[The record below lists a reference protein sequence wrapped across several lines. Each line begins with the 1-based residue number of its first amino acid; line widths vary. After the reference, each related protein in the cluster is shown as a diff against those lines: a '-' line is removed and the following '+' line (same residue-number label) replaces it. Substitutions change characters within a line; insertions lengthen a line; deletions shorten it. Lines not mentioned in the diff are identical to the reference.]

1 MKSFLLGLLSYSSIK
16 YVHVDAR
23 TSFWPVVTFRIL
35 QVVILLYVVLFTVVD
50 QKAYNEY
57 DTVVAESF
65 FKMKGAAKATHTY
78 LNGTKTSYIV
88 DVNDLLVPPLMENA
102 LFITT
107 GMVTNKEIRNSTCAD
122 TGGLVDDKP
131 YAACANPLSTWK
143 DVELQN
149 CTQLK
154 GSYVHF
160 KNDGM
165 YTGNCILPAG
175 ETDESKPKYCE
186 VRGWCAEGNK
196 FPHDPDAGN
205 YDVVV
210 DGVEDWSLYIRLN
223 AEFPQF
229 EKKMNTAPDGKIHH
243 LKNQWYV
250 YHTVPATTTRHDT
263 RNKKYN
269 NNNRYIKEILEGAG
283 TNIADVNERGAIVL
297 MKATFDCDFNTQSDC
312 DPTWSYSRLDKTYE
326 GQPLS
331 SIGFNYYQA
340 IPTGDDTRTL
350 NKRYGLKLEIH
361 VDGQGGRFSIVALS
375 IALGSGIGLLSV
387 ASLVTDFLLQNVC
400 KSEKYL
406 ERKFDDLAPDSSPRA
421 RSTRRGDYKAP
432 RDEDGDFSIRSNIS
446 QESGAF

>member
-250 YHTVPATTTRHDT
+250 CSCHLHN
-263 RNKKYN
+263 NK
-269 NNNRYIKEILEGAG
+269 
-283 TNIADVNERGAIVL
+283 T
-297 MKATFDCDFNTQSDC
+297 
-312 DPTWSYSRLDKTYE
+312 
-326 GQPLS
+326 
-331 SIGFNYYQA
+331 
-340 IPTGDDTRTL
+340 
-350 NKRYGLKLEIH
+350 
-361 VDGQGGRFSIVALS
+361 
-375 IALGSGIGLLSV
+375 
-387 ASLVTDFLLQNVC
+387 
-400 KSEKYL
+400 
-406 ERKFDDLAPDSSPRA
+406 
-421 RSTRRGDYKAP
+421 
-432 RDEDGDFSIRSNIS
+432 
-446 QESGAF
+446 

>member
-1 MKSFLLGLLSYSSIK
+1 MDGDGELGQDLIENASPGMKSFLLGLLSYSSIK

-23 TSFWPVVTFRIL
+23 TSFWPVVTFRVL

-65 FKMKGAAKATHTY
+65 FKMKGAAQAMHTY
-78 LNGTKTSYIV
+78 PNGTKASYIV
-88 DVNDLLVPPLMENA
+88 DVNDLLQPPLMENA

-107 GMVTNKEIRNSTCAD
+107 GMVTNKEVRNTTCAD
-122 TGGLVDDKP
+122 TGGLVDNEP
-131 YAACANPLSTWK
+131 YALCANPLPAWK
-143 DVELQN
+143 DVKIHN
-149 CTQLK
+149 CTEKK
-154 GSYVHF
+154 GTYVHF

-165 YTGNCILPAG
+165 YTGNCVLPKG

-186 VRGWCAEGNK
+186 VRGWCAEGNT

-205 YDVVV
+205 YDVVI

-229 EKKMNTAPDGKIHH
+229 EKKMNTAPDGKIVH
-243 LKNQWYV
+243 LKNQWY
-250 YHTVPATTTRHDT
+250 
-263 RNKKYN
+263 
-269 NNNRYIKEILEGAG
+269 ISEILEGAG
-283 TNIADVNERGAIVL
+283 TNIDEVSERGAIVL
-297 MKATFDCDFNTQSDC
+297 MKATFDCDFNTQSETNC
-312 DPTWSYSRLDKTYE
+312 DPTWTYSRLDKTYE

-340 IPTGDDTRTL
+340 VSTGDDTRTL
-350 NKRYGLKLEIH
+350 NKRYGLKIEIH

-400 KSEKYL
+400 KSEKYM
-406 ERKFDDLAPDSSPRA
+406 ERKFDDLIPDNDRV
-421 RSTRRGDYKAP
+421 RSTRNGDYKAP
-432 RDEDGDFSIRSNIS
+432 RDEDDFAIRSNVS